1 LERVEFGANYPADYI
16 QGKGDTMEQT
26 NHMTRRGVLGIGAAV
41 GLGAIGAASELL
53 LGSGA
58 ATAATTPDDPFGAR
72 SSAGPN
78 TTKSIS
84 APTPGLTY
92 LHVPCND
99 FFPNVWTMGRNMG
112 AGVFPTLAGGLNA
125 TVALPVGA
133 VIKEFSLWATNS
145 SAKSFDVILAPNSDD
160 LLSVGFVTAITVP
173 APSRPTTEQ
182 SSGPLDIL
190 VEADVFWFLTVS
202 LIGGV
207 SQSIWTCR
215 IGYVAPPTFVPITP
229 ARVYDSRSGDG
240 VLSRNSSRLVSI
252 KDARNSSGAV
262 TTPNVVPA
270 GATAITFNLTVTGA
284 TGPNFLSVGPGNVA
298 SLSTSNINFPVSD
311 DRANGG
317 VVKLDANRQVKVFN
331 GDQPGSTHF
340 ILDVTGY
347 YF

>member
-1 LERVEFGANYPADYI
+1 
-16 QGKGDTMEQT
+16 MEQT
-26 NHMTRRGVLGIGAAV
+26 NLMTRRGVLGIGAAM
-41 GLGAIGAASELL
+41 GLGAVGAAGELL

-58 ATAATTPDDPFGAR
+58 STATTTPDDPLGAR
-72 SSAGPN
+72 RLAGTN

-84 APTPGLTY
+84 APTPGRTY
-92 LHVPCND
+92 LQVPCTD
-99 FFPNVWTMGRNMG
+99 FLPNSLTSGRTIDGG
-112 AGVFPTLAGGLNA
+112 AFPTAAGILLA
-125 TVALPVGA
+125 TVSLPVGA
-133 VIKEFSLWATNS
+133 VVKEFSLWATNS
-145 SAKSFDVILAPNSDD
+145 STASFDVSLAQYADD
-160 LLSVGFVTAITVP
+160 LSSALFASSITVP
-173 APSRPTTEQ
+173 APSSRSSQQ
-182 SSGPLDIL
+182 SSSPLDIV
-190 VEADVFWFLTVS
+190 VEADTFWALS
-202 LIGGV
+202 SDLIGGDK
-207 SQSIWTCR
+207 QSIWACR

-240 VLSRNSSRLVSI
+240 VLSRNSSRLVSV

-262 TTPNVVPA
+262 TTLDVVPA

-284 TGPNFLSVGPGNVA
+284 TGPNFLSVGPGDVA

-340 ILDVTGY
+340 IIDVTGY

>member
-1 LERVEFGANYPADYI
+1 
-16 QGKGDTMEQT
+16 MEQT

-58 ATAATTPDDPFGAR
+58 ANAATTPDDPLGLR
-72 SSAGPN
+72 SFRGTN
-78 TTKSIS
+78 TTRSIS

-92 LHVPCND
+92 LQVPFTD
-99 FFPNVWTMGRNMG
+99 FFTIPSTIGRDAILGVG
-112 AGVFPTLAGGLNA
+112 AFPTTSSALFA
-125 TVALPVGA
+125 TVALPDGA
-133 VIKEFSLWATNS
+133 LVKELSLWATNS
-145 SAKSFDVILAPNSDD
+145 STKDFNVLLLPLPDDVSSSNVPFSTI
-160 LLSVGFVTAITVP
+160 VTVP
-173 APSRPTTEQ
+173 AGSSVTTQ
-182 SSGPLDIL
+182 LSSPPLDTFVEPDTFWIL
-190 VEADVFWFLTVS
+190 AAT
-202 LIGGV
+202 LIGGAT
-207 SQSIWTCR
+207 QALWACR
-215 IGYVAPPTFVPITP
+215 IGYVAPPTFVPIAP

-284 TGPNFLSVGPGNVA
+284 TGPNFLSVGPGDIG
-298 SLSTSNINFPVSD
+298 SLATSNINFPVSD

-340 ILDVTGY
+340 IIDVTGY

>member
-1 LERVEFGANYPADYI
+1 
-16 QGKGDTMEQT
+16 MEQT
-26 NHMTRRGVLGIGAAV
+26 SHMTRRGVLGIGAAM
-41 GLGAIGAASELL
+41 GLGAVGAAGELL

-58 ATAATTPDDPFGAR
+58 STATTTPDDPLGAR
-72 SSAGPN
+72 RIAGTN

-92 LHVPCND
+92 LQVPCTD
-99 FFPNVWTMGRNMG
+99 FFPNSPTIGRTINGG
-112 AGVFPTLAGGLNA
+112 AFPTAAGFLVA
-125 TVALPVGA
+125 TVAVPVGA
-133 VIKEFSLWATNS
+133 VVKEFSLWATNS
-145 SAKSFDVILAPNSDD
+145 STASFDVSLALNTNDRSSFP
-160 LLSVGFVTAITVP
+160 FATAITVP
-173 APSRPTTEQ
+173 APSTPSTQR
-182 SSGPLDIL
+182 SSSPLDIV
-190 VEADVFWFLTVS
+190 VEADTFWALAAD

-207 SQSIWTCR
+207 SQSIWVCR

-240 VLSRNSSRLVSI
+240 VLSRNSSRLVSV
-252 KDARNSSGAV
+252 KDARNSGGGV
-262 TTPNVVPA
+262 TTPDVVPA

-284 TGPNFLSVGPGNVA
+284 TGPNFLSVGPGDVT
-298 SLSTSNINFPVSD
+298 SLATSNINFPVSD

-340 ILDVTGY
+340 IIDATGY

>member
-1 LERVEFGANYPADYI
+1 
-16 QGKGDTMEQT
+16 MEQT
-26 NHMTRRGVLGIGAAV
+26 TNLTRRGVLGIGAAV
-41 GLGAIGAASELL
+41 GIGAIGAPGQLL

-58 ATAATTPDDPFGAR
+58 ATAATTPDDPLGAQ
-72 SSAGPN
+72 SITGTN
-78 TTKSIS
+78 TTRSIS
-84 APTPGLTY
+84 APTPGLAY
-92 LHVPCND
+92 LQIPFTE
-99 FFPNVWTMGRNMG
+99 FFPTNSTSGRN
-112 AGVFPTLAGGLNA
+112 AALGVYPTSGDDLVSN
-125 TVALPVGA
+125 VAVPSGA
-133 VIKEFSLWATNS
+133 VFKEFSVWALNNS
-145 SAKSFDVILAPNSDD
+145 SASFNVTLLPITDD
-160 LLSVGFVTAITVP
+160 LSSSIPAGTAITVP
-173 APSRPTTEQ
+173 APSSLGTQR
-182 SSGPLDIL
+182 SSSPLDIV
-190 VEADVFWFLTVS
+190 VEPNMFWILAAR
-202 LIGGV
+202 LIGGPTQV
-207 SQSIWTCR
+207 ILACR
-215 IGYVAPPTFVPITP
+215 IGYVAPLTFVPITP

-284 TGPNFLSVGPGNVA
+284 TGPNFLSVGPGDIG
-298 SLSTSNINFPVSD
+298 SLATSNINFPVSD